1 MATSKQEQLYNEII
15 EYYGFA
21 DRLLAALEESDHELA
36 SKQFH
41 LLEELTSK
49 LEECA
54 DILTTRYIE
63 FVKNG
68 NSEKISEE
76 IRKSLNEIEVKI
88 TECKNK
94 TLMLNTQNH

>member
-1 MATSKQEQLYNEII
+1 MATSKQEQLYNEIV

-21 DRLLAALEESDHELA
+21 DRLLATLEESNHELA
-36 SKQFH
+36 GKQFL

-54 DILTTRYIE
+54 DVITTQYIE

-76 IRKSLNEIEVKI
+76 IKKSLNEIALKI
-88 TECKNK
+88 SECKNK
-94 TLMLNTQNH
+94 TLMLNS